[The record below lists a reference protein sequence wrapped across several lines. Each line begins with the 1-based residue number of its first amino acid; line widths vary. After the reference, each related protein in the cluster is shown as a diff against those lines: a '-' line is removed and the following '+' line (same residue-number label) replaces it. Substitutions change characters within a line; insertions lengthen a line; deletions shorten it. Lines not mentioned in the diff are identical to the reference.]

1 MCQAS
6 LDSLIALLPC
16 WHPHLRLGAFTARL
30 GGVWH
35 RPMVDPIALH
45 CVCGC
50 QEPILHACKCKCQA
64 ASRALS
70 SATAWEYQV
79 GRTAVFPNVGDGKW
93 GANTIFPQPCKAL
106 SHFYLYSLFNPHFAF
121 ISTELC
127 SISVFHP
134 RAFVCSLKCN
144 GKVHFFLRNTRA
156 LIS

>member
-1 MCQAS
+1 MDDAFLPHFSFLQCARHLWTLS
-6 LDSLIALLPC
+6 LLCSHAGIPISGLGPSLPG
-16 WHPHLRLGAFTARL
+16 W

-106 SHFYLYSLFNPHFAF
+106 SHFTFTHFSIPALHSFPQNFVLF
-121 ISTELC
+121 LC
-127 SISVFHP
+127 FTQEPLCAH
-134 RAFVCSLKCN
+134 
-144 GKVHFFLRNTRA
+144 
-156 LIS
+156 